1 MTGQAAK
8 RLPAWRVRTSRN
20 LRILALL
27 VICALLVLPAAARAE
42 AGEAPRAV
50 VSIPPLHSL
59 VAGVMQGLGA
69 PHLLLRGGA
78 SPHGGSLRPSDAR
91 ALRRADIVFW
101 LGPELERFLQ
111 KSLAAQAGNARLTAL
126 AETPGL
132 RRLSL
137 PGAQGEGRFDPH
149 LWLDPANARVL
160 VQAIAALLAEVDSGH
175 AAAYRGNAARLDA
188 RLVALDAELRARLAP
203 VKEVPYLVFHDA
215 YRYFETRYG
224 LANAG
229 AFTLNPE
236 IAPGAR
242 RLTQLRRR
250 IAEAGVAC
258 VFAEPQFPPA
268 LARAV
273 TGGTPARLAE
283 LDPLG
288 AALEPGPEAYFRM
301 MRALAN
307 DLIACLSGG

>member
-1 MTGQAAK
+1 MAGQAAEIIT
-8 RLPAWRVRTSRN
+8 AWSGRGARYARF
-20 LRILALL
+20 LALL
-27 VICALLVLPAAARAE
+27 VICALLAPPAAAKT
-42 AGEAPRAV
+42 GEAPRAV

-59 VAGVMQGLGA
+59 VAGVMEGVGA

-101 LGPELERFLQ
+101 IGPELERFLE
-111 KSLAAQAGNARLTAL
+111 KSLAAQAGGARLLAL
-126 AETPGL
+126 AGAPGL

-137 PGAQGEGRFDPH
+137 PGAAEGEETLDPH
-149 LWLDPANARVL
+149 VWLDPANARVL
-160 VQAIAALLAEVDSGH
+160 VRAIAALLIEIDPGH
-175 AAAYRGNAARLDA
+175 AAAYRGNTARLDA

-242 RLTQLRRR
+242 RLTWLRRR

-273 TGGTPARLAE
+273 TGGTPARVAE

-288 AALEPGPEAYFRM
+288 AALEPGPEAYFTL
-301 MRALAN
+301 MRALAD